1 MPFAAIA
8 LIDASP
14 SRNLPRGFAAAA
26 PTEARGACRGTGSPP
41 PRLTLDLTRR
51 NAACS
56 DLRSPANSTTS
67 DSLAL
72 TFRPFSPRIDALS
85 TLSANGSIPRESCH
99 GRRFVPSERATRIS
113 GAGARKRAP
122 PIGGGGN
129 LFFPLVFVAEDAAHG
144 RVELPS
150 AFAHLPR
157 KGKPR
162 ERFRRGIVGGWIR
175 VRLSSERKKDKMLDA
190 HDGSKNSPGYY
201 RALARRF
208 RGHGCP

>member
-26 PTEARGACRGTGSPP
+26 PTEARGRERRGARRGTGSPP

-56 DLRSPANSTTS
+56 DLRSPANSATS

-85 TLSANGSIPRESCH
+85 TLSANGSIRRESCH
-99 GRRFVPSERATRIS
+99 GRRSVPSERATRIS

-122 PIGGGGN
+122 PIGGKEHPWN

-150 AFAHLPR
+150 AFARLPR
-157 KGKPR
+157 KGKAR
-162 ERFRRGIVGGWIR
+162 ERIR
-175 VRLSSERKKDKMLDA
+175 VRLSSERKKDKMPDA

-201 RALARRF
+201 RALVRRF